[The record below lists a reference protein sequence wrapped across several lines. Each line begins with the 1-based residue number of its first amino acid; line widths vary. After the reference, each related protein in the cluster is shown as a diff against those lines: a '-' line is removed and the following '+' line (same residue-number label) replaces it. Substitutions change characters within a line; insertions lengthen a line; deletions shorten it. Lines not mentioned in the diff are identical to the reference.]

1 MKPVRVWSDM
11 IDFGYTDVCI
21 LVSATIQ
28 SAWNY
33 YRRLRDEL
41 PETVLGYNIFLV
53 TPDTAYRTRGMTV
66 TRFYVDQYTWRMHD
80 SSQVERVINELYMC
94 TIGAQL

>member
-1 MKPVRVWSDM
+1 MKPIRMAQDR
-11 IDFGYTDVCI
+11 IDFGYTDRCV

-33 YRRLRDEL
+33 YNTLREEM
-41 PETVLGYNIFLV
+41 PETILGYNIFLATPATAHHLRGLVV
-53 TPDTAYRTRGMTV
+53 TK
-66 TRFYVDQYTWRMHD
+66 FYVDQFTWRIHD
-80 SSQVERVINELYMC
+80 SAQVERVINELYMC